1 MKAFLK
7 TFVKFFFVIV
17 VGAALA
23 VGGYKLVKLRK
34 KQLAS
39 IRIAPV
45 RSVPVKTGKVRSGE
59 FILWRPYIGHLESNR
74 QALVK
79 ARVSGT
85 VSRILKREGQKVKAG
100 EPLVELEG
108 TPGKPMGSRL
118 ALVETIRR
126 RKEAIQDTEKTRENL
141 LSILKRTRDLFEKK
155 MASLDQV
162 QILENQVAAARA
174 RIADL
179 KRGLASFEEKLSF
192 FTVPALF
199 DGVVSRVKVNLGDV
213 VMPSQPLLELEDP
226 SPCKVRTTVSTEDLR
241 LLSIGAPVRIGFEG
255 KTISAKITR
264 IYPSARDLGVGT
276 VEAALPGPPFGLP
289 LGATVAIDIPVK
301 RIPNALMAPMGCVLA
316 GPKLSTVFKI
326 VESKARVA
334 RVKILASSP
343 EEFAL
348 QGDLKPGD
356 LLVKGSD
363 SLLMRLAGGTAVT
376 PVGESHD

>member
-7 TFVKFFFVIV
+7 TFVKFFFVLV

-23 VGGYKLVKLRK
+23 LGGYKLVKLRK

-45 RSVPVKTGKVRSGE
+45 RSVPVETGKVRSGE
-59 FILWRPYIGHLESNR
+59 FVPWRPYIGRLESNR
-74 QALVK
+74 QALLK
-79 ARVSGT
+79 ARASGT
-85 VSRILKREGQKVKAG
+85 VSRILKREGEKVLAG

-108 TPGKPMGSRL
+108 TSDKPLGSRL
-118 ALVETIRR
+118 ALAETIRR
-126 RKEAIQDTEKTRENL
+126 QKEAILDTEKTGENL

-162 QILENQVAAARA
+162 QLLENQVASTRA

-179 KRGLASFEEKLSF
+179 KRALASFEEKLSF
-192 FTVPALF
+192 YTVPALF

-241 LLSIGAPVRIGFEG
+241 RLSIGAPVRIGSG
-255 KTISAKITR
+255 KRTITAKITR

-276 VEAALPGPPFGLP
+276 VEAALPAPPFGLP
-289 LGATVAIDIPVK
+289 LGATVAIDLPVK
-301 RIPNALMAPMGCVLA
+301 RIPHTLAAPMGCVLA

-326 VESKARVA
+326 EEGKVRV
-334 RVKILASSP
+334 VKVKVLASSP
-343 EEFAL
+343 EEFAI